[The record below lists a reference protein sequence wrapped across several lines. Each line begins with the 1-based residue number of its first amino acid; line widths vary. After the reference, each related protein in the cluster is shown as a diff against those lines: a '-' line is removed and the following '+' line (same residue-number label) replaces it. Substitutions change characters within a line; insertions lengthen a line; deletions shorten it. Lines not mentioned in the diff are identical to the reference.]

1 MARPCTVCVHP
12 QKETIDRELIG
23 GSPYRVV
30 AHRHGIGP
38 SSAFRHRRDH
48 LTEVMAKALAA
59 REVSDVQ
66 HGDDLLEQLAYLS
79 KKSFKIL
86 EKADSSGDYRVAL
99 AAIREAR
106 GCAELNA
113 KLTGELVE
121 RHAHLHTGT
130 LTGEAATQFA
140 EAMSSL
146 KGVLDQLPREPIAED
161 IHLLEG
167 ADALP
172 GAVPVAVLVESNA

>member
-1 MARPCTVCVHP
+1 MARPCTVCIHP
-12 QKETIDRELIG
+12 DKETIDRELID

-86 EKADSSGDYRVAL
+86 EKADSSVDYRVAL

-121 RHAHLHTGT
+121 RHAHLHTGE
-130 LTGEAATQFA
+130 LTGEAAVKFA
-140 EAMSSL
+140 DAMESL
-146 KGVLDQLPREPIAED
+146 KGVLDQLPRDNIAD
-161 IHLLEG
+161 DPHLYVVRSSRTVGLFF
-167 ADALP
+167 
-172 GAVPVAVLVESNA
+172 